1 MILDSAADVLE
12 VYLPVIL
19 TGVCMRKRKCVVVG
33 GGIVGSLTA
42 LALSDAGH
50 DVVLLEKF
58 QLFSGATPAAL
69 GALTPYSDHEAL
81 PETQELA
88 RESVA
93 LYPDLVARIASETG
107 VHVSVLNTGTLEL
120 AFTPEQANN
129 QKRLVDLQSSDGQA
143 RNILLLS
150 ASEARRIQKCIS
162 PDALSAIHYVDEKTV
177 DTSALLRGLNDLL
190 AKSNCV
196 VVEQISVS
204 KVGQN
209 ADGTAIVYT
218 SRGTLDADEV
228 IVCPGWGYQEIR
240 GLPPIGITQVMGEVV
255 QVAAPPGMVTA
266 CIYSGDGFI
275 APRSDGRLML
285 GSNYEIKQ
293 YGVDESEDTIRVGSA
308 IRTLTSTMRLVPQ
321 LSECQITRLWKSWR
335 PKTPDAQPVIGRVPG
350 TAVILAAGFYGLGIT
365 LAPIVA
371 NLVRRSVEDRAFENP
386 QITTSPS
393 RFEVKKA
400 NPDFC

>member
-1 MILDSAADVLE
+1 
-12 VYLPVIL
+12 
-19 TGVCMRKRKCVVVG
+19 MRSRKCVVVG

-42 LALSDAGH
+42 LELSEAGH
-50 DVVLLEKF
+50 EVVLLEKS

-107 VHVSVLNTGTLEL
+107 VHVSILNTGTLEL
-120 AFTPEQANN
+120 AFTSEQADS
-129 QKRLVDLQSSDGQA
+129 QKRLIDLQGSDARA
-143 RNILLLS
+143 RNILFLS

-162 PDALSAIHYVDEKTV
+162 PDALSAIHYVDEKTI
-177 DTSALLRGLNDLL
+177 DTTALLRGIKDLL
-190 AKSNCV
+190 VKSNCV
-196 VVEQISVS
+196 VVEQISVYR
-204 KVGQN
+204 VGQN
-209 ADGTAIVYT
+209 GSSTVVYT
-218 SRGTLDADEV
+218 SRGQLEADEV
-228 IVCPGWGYQEIR
+228 IICPGWGYQEIK

-275 APRSDGRLML
+275 APRFDGRLML
-285 GSNYEIKQ
+285 GSNYEMKQ
-293 YGVDESEDTIRVGSA
+293 HGADESIDTIRVGSA
-308 IRTLTSTMRLVPQ
+308 IRTLTSTMRLVPD

-335 PKTPDAQPVIGRVPG
+335 PKTADAQPVIGRLPG
-350 TAVILAAGFYGLGIT
+350 TGVILAAGFYGLGIT

-371 NLVRRSVEDRAFENP
+371 NLVRKSVEDRAFENP
-386 QITTSPS
+386 YMTTSPA
-393 RFEVKKA
+393 RFEIKKA
-400 NPDFC
+400 SQAFR